1 MNPPT
6 DYRMFDYDRN
16 LVPNAWIRAQEGTPA
31 IGLSIGY
38 PGWGLL
44 YYAVISHLQAG
55 KHNVILEI
63 GTNLGASTII
73 MAQALIDS
81 KRSGRVITIEK
92 DLITAGIA
100 RTNIESAG
108 VQDRV
113 QSLIGKSG
121 EVMRWMAPPI
131 DIAFIDGSHDAP
143 DVIDDFDNVLNLLSP
158 DGLMIFDN
166 TTMGGVYDA
175 LKVIRDTRGGNFVEF
190 PCVSWSPAGMVFWK
204 R

>member
-16 LVPNAWIRAQEGTPA
+16 LVPNAWIRAQEGTPS

-44 YYAVISHLQAG
+44 YYAVISHLHAG

>member
-175 LKVIRDTRGGNFVEF
+175 LKVIRDTRGGNCVEF

>member
-1 MNPPT
+1 
-6 DYRMFDYDRN
+6 MFDYDRN

>member
-44 YYAVISHLQAG
+44 YYAVISHLHAG

-100 RTNIESAG
+100 RTNIESSG

-175 LKVIRDTRGGNFVEF
+175 LKVIRDTRGGNLVEF